1 MQRVEHG
8 ATCATRS
15 AEHRTEFALT
25 DDAELVAL
33 GYDLEVCEVRR
44 LAFDQE
50 HPAVDDNPHDDAHWQ
65 LREDIQMRPATSWQG
80 LRVKARAAEIAL
92 KFGDPNGELP
102 LSAGGSFAALARS
115 LCVDIET
122 MAAADQIS
130 GDRGQPVQGGRT
142 TAFAFPT
149 TAAHA
154 RAREGAQAAS

>member
-1 MQRVEHG
+1 MQPIGYE
-8 ATCATRS
+8 ATCVARS
-15 AEHRTEFALT
+15 TEHKSQFSFT

-33 GYDLEVCEVRR
+33 GHDLEVCEVRR

-50 HPAVDDNPHDDAHWQ
+50 HPAIDDNPHDDTHWH
-65 LREDIQMRPATSWQG
+65 LREAIETRPATSWQG

-115 LCVDIET
+115 LCLDIAT
-122 MAAADQIS
+122 MAAADQMS
-130 GDRGQPVQGGRT
+130 GDSIRPVHNGT
-142 TAFAFPT
+142 TAHVSAA

-154 RAREGAQAAS
+154 RGREDAQTLS